1 MPNADNLDGLTI
13 GDLGEWRL
21 IEALA
26 SKMPAGPDVTIGIG
40 DDAAVIAAPG
50 GRVVAAVD
58 MLLEDR
64 HFKRSWS
71 TARDVGIKAAAR
83 SLADIAAMGAVPTA
97 LLVSLAAPAS
107 LPASWALDMAAGLA
121 SEAARAGAAIV
132 GGDTAAA
139 DSIALSVTAL
149 GALAGDPIP
158 RSGAR
163 PGDVIAVAG
172 RLGWSAAG
180 YALLVAGAAGA
191 AAGGGAAAAG
201 GGSASGAGA
210 AGGEIVAAHVRPAPP
225 YEAGPEAARLG
236 ATAMIDTSDGL
247 LADLGHIAAASGV
260 TVDVDSA
267 ALPMDAPLL
276 AAAQQLGADPLTWVL
291 TGGEDHA
298 LAAAFPATVNLPPGW
313 RRIGSI
319 RAGTPDV
326 LVDGAAY
333 HGPSGWQ
340 HFR

>member
-21 IEALA
+21 IEAFA
-26 SKMPAGPDVTIGIG
+26 SKMPAGPGVTIGIG
-40 DDAAVIAAPG
+40 DDAAVIAVPG
-50 GRVVAAVD
+50 RRVVVAVD

-71 TARDVGIKAAAR
+71 AARDVGIKAAAR

-97 LLVSLAAPAS
+97 ILVSLAAPAV

-180 YALLVAGAAGA
+180 YALLVAGAV
-191 AAGGGAAAAG
+191 AGGDGTPGTG
-201 GGSASGAGA
+201 GGVAP
-210 AGGEIVAAHVRPAPP
+210 AGGELVAAHVRPAPP

-260 TVDVDSA
+260 TVDVDST
-267 ALPMDAPLL
+267 ALPLDAPLL
-276 AAAQQLGADPLTWVL
+276 AAAQQLDADPLTWVL

-298 LAAAFPATVNLPPGW
+298 LAAAFPATVNLPPTW
-313 RRIGSI
+313 HRIGSV
-319 RAGTPDV
+319 RAGTPGV

-333 HGPSGWQ
+333 QGPPGWQ